1 MGRPIR
7 GKAQSRYEIVENV
20 SVKYGSHK
28 KQISVF
34 PVPQQNRGGKS
45 YVKTKTLLFFCP
57 ETITLP
63 FKKYNMSQ
71 GDTFSLVITEGFAI
85 FFLCKIFF
93 SISFYI

>member
-20 SVKYGSHK
+20 SVKSGSNK

-34 PVPQQNRGGKS
+34 PVPQQNGGKS

-57 ETITLP
+57 ETITLHL
-63 FKKYNMSQ
+63 KKYNMSQ
-71 GDTFSLVITEGFAI
+71 RDTFSLVITEGFAI
-85 FFLCKIFF
+85 FSLCKVFF